1 MVKNSPANAGD
12 TGDSGSIPGLRRSPG
27 GGHSN
32 PLQYSCLENPHGQR
46 SLVGYSP
53 WGCKESNMTKHACNH
68 WLLRTMSSEQD
79 CVRISPKPS
88 SIAQSRAESG
98 EARKGCPVAAK
109 APQGSQKGA
118 ASHGSQR
125 EAVWR
130 GYRGLKSRLR
140 AAGSLGLSQTRCQHQ
155 GNSLVFLF
163 FPSYFEK
170 KIVSSSER
178 LKVTCSG
185 KHISH
190 QSWMMWTKPNTVLII
205 IPVIKHMWVL
215 KLIL

>member
-1 MVKNSPANAGD
+1 
-12 TGDSGSIPGLRRSPG
+12 
-27 GGHSN
+27 
-32 PLQYSCLENPHGQR
+32 
-46 SLVGYSP
+46 
-53 WGCKESNMTKHACNH
+53 
-68 WLLRTMSSEQD
+68 MSSEQD

-170 KIVSSSER
+170 KNSLKFREAKSHLLRETYQSS
-178 LKVTCSG
+178 
-185 KHISH
+185 
-190 QSWMMWTKPNTVLII
+190 
-205 IPVIKHMWVL
+205 
-215 KLIL
+215 KLNDVNKT